1 MSEIK
6 FWAQSDLTRVRE
18 AISGETRRTLAAA
31 PTHVESLDTYQ
42 DVLITTAPSLGL
54 AESATDAAEMAAK
67 LGEAG
72 VEVREALGDIGVTA
86 RVQSEQKQQLEDQ
99 GYLVYDDSPR
109 SLLPPLPQVTDSKSK
124 WALPDVDGAKLVKA
138 DVLHQSGV
146 TGKGQVVA
154 VLDSGFDYAP
164 MNETVPYFNVITG
177 SQKHSDGS
185 GHGTHVASDVLKAA
199 PEASLVAIQVM
210 ADDGTGRPSD
220 IIKGLQ
226 MVEKL
231 KAKGVDVDVVNM
243 SLGGA
248 PDGLPDSSDPINR
261 MVDRLSKQGITVVAA
276 AGNSGP
282 GEHTI
287 GSPADAP
294 SAIAVGS
301 GLNAT
306 VLSDFSSRG
315 PTDDNDVR
323 PHVIAPGEFIPGW
336 GVPYSEMYKTAQ
348 AVDGLRAMDGETLRK
363 FLEKRPQLIE
373 ALDLPKDILQRPA
386 DEVENVVKPKLPPVG
401 LNSDGQVLA
410 PGTSFAAPI
419 TSGVLASLEQVKDSS
434 PAENRELLMGTAD
447 SMGNYTAQEQGAGFV
462 NAEKAWQSVQNSKA

>member
-6 FWAQSDLTRVRE
+6 FWAQSDLSRLRE
-18 AISGETRRTLAAA
+18 AITGESRRSIASVA
-31 PTHVESLDTYQ
+31 PPVDVKESYQ

-54 AESATDAAEMAAK
+54 AESAPDSAQMAAT
-67 LGEAG
+67 LREAG

-86 RVQSEQKQQLEDQ
+86 RVQTEQKQQLEDQ
-99 GYLVYDDSPR
+99 GYLVYDNSPR
-109 SLLPPLPQVTDSKSK
+109 ALLPPLPQVADSSNGK
-124 WALPDVDGAKLVKA
+124 WTLPDVDGARLVKA
-138 DVLHQSGV
+138 DVLHQGGV

-154 VLDSGFDYAP
+154 VLDSGFDYPA
-164 MNETVPYFNVITG
+164 MNDKIPYFNVITG
-177 SQKHSDGS
+177 SEKHSDGS

-199 PEASLVAIQVM
+199 PDASLIAIQVM

-231 KAKGVDVDVVNM
+231 KLKGVDVDVVNM

-294 SAIAVGS
+294 SSIAVGS
-301 GLNAT
+301 GLNGT

-348 AVDGLRAMDGETLRK
+348 AVDGLRAMDGENLRK
-363 FLEKRPQLIE
+363 FIEKRPQLIE

-386 DEVENVVKPKLPPVG
+386 DEVESAVKPKLPPVG
-401 LNSDGQVLA
+401 LNADGQVLA

-419 TSGVLASLEQVKDSS
+419 TAGVLASLEQVKDSS
-434 PAENRELLMGTAD
+434 PAENRELLMRSAD
-447 SMGNYTAQEQGAGFV
+447 SMGNYTSQEQGAGFV
-462 NAEKAWQSVQNSKA
+462 NAEMALKTLQAT